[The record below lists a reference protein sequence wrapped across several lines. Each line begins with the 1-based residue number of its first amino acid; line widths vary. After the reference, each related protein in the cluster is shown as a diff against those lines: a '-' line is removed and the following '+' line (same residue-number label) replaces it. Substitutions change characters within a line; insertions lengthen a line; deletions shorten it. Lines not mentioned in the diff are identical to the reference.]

1 MAIAAADAAYPIA
14 MRADGRRHR
23 PHNLDWSIAARVRP
37 PGVGREQRG
46 VPWMRWDAVKYALL
60 DDFQVGSLIAEPNLR
75 GGGFPWAPLTPTGGI
90 QWLAT
95 NTIKQPNTMKMLP
108 SPTALPRNITAR
120 AITQRAKS
128 TQAVPSNT
136 LKTLANIASRLT
148 PRASSRS
155 RLRGPA

>member
-1 MAIAAADAAYPIA
+1 
-14 MRADGRRHR
+14 
-23 PHNLDWSIAARVRP
+23 
-37 PGVGREQRG
+37 
-46 VPWMRWDAVKYALL
+46 MRWDAVKYALL

-75 GGGFPWAPLTPTGGI
+75 GGGFPWSPLIPTGGI

-108 SPTALPRNITAR
+108 SRTALPRNITAR

-128 TQAVPSNT
+128 TQAVLSNT